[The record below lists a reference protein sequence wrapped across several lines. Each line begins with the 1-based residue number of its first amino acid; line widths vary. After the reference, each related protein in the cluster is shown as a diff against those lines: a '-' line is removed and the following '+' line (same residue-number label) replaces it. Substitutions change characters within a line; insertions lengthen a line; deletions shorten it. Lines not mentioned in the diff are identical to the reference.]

1 MQQETSSAMN
11 PDEDG
16 PERQTESEIKDLI
29 LKLITQAKEQRSE
42 INAMRAA
49 LKNGLEQQES
59 LVRELKGEIA
69 ELRMQNEKI
78 QVQRPISDPQPLVK
92 RFTPSGEL
100 SFGDSPTNLHKP
112 EFSLRWAGKNDE
124 IQEIRASPVT
134 AIAYMNRAILQDT
147 SSDQDTSELNL
158 RSPIQS
164 DENES
169 TAQDTLQDTKSSERN
184 SRTSIESDTHD
195 ASNLVQSIVS
205 FD

>member
-1 MQQETSSAMN
+1 MGDTMDLATLTRDSATPSGESSEPEVVERKHRVSFTAWCSIKQSSGPIQLQEMSHQDSDPKIESNGSAKEDTPVGLRTRSRMQQETSSATN

-100 SFGDSPTNLHKP
+100 SFGDSPTNLMGRK
-112 EFSLRWAGKNDE
+112 E
-124 IQEIRASPVT
+124 
-134 AIAYMNRAILQDT
+134 
-147 SSDQDTSELNL
+147 
-158 RSPIQS
+158 
-164 DENES
+164 
-169 TAQDTLQDTKSSERN
+169 
-184 SRTSIESDTHD
+184 
-195 ASNLVQSIVS
+195 
-205 FD
+205 